1 MKLKLLI
8 IMFINILVLF
18 VSLFIAAGCIHD
30 IKVMQVYNEKLQQ
43 SMASILEKQEKQAS
57 EMRQVKTES
66 EIVMR
71 IMADQ
76 IFLEEEE

>member
-57 EMRQVKTES
+57 EMRQVKTEI

>member
-1 MKLKLLI
+1 
-8 IMFINILVLF
+8 MFINILILF
-18 VSLFIAAGCIHD
+18 VSLYIAAGCIHD

>member
-8 IMFINILVLF
+8 IMFINILILF
-18 VSLFIAAGCIHD
+18 VSLYIAAGCIHD